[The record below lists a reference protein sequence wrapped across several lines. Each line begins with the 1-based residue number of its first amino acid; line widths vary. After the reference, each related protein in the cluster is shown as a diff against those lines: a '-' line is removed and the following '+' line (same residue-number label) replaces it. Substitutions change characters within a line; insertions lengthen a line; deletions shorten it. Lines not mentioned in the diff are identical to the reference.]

1 MKFDQYFTSFTIINS
16 KWIKDL
22 NIRPDTMKHLEENLG
37 GKLLNIGLGDNI
49 LSKTPPQKSKNKK
62 WDYIILKRLCTA
74 KNKETKIH

>member
-49 LSKTPPQKSKNKK
+49 LNKTPPQKSKNKK
-62 WDYIILKRLCTA
+62 WDYIILKRLGTA